1 MDNSAGDTFVKQL
14 KDAVTAKSERDAIKN
29 APQRVS
35 NAASDVA
42 TKVVNTGKNLIDRAK
57 FYLSPNYNIGDKAPD
72 GPHKPSYKHGTD
84 YVPKTGDAKLHK
96 GEAVLNKEDADKYRA
111 TKGKHMSEKSHGSSR
126 ASHVLGGKGKSKSK
140 SKGKMPNRMTIRHGK
155 SGGHIVTHHFEP
167 DDTGVAEPDQDHVL
181 PDKAALMDHID
192 QNTPD
197 VPAPQAPTPDAS
209 AGGSAA
215 VAPAPVGGA
224 APPPGM

>member
-57 FYLSPNYNIGDKAPD
+57 FYLSPDYNIGDKAPD

-111 TKGKHMSEKSHGSSR
+111 TKGKHMSEKSHGSST
-126 ASHVLGGKGKSKSK
+126 S
-140 SKGKMPNRMTIRHGK
+140 
-155 SGGHIVTHHFEP
+155 EP
-167 DDTGVAEPDQDHVL
+167 RSRRQRQIKIEVQGED
-181 PDKAALMDHID
+181 
-192 QNTPD
+192 
-197 VPAPQAPTPDAS
+197 
-209 AGGSAA
+209 
-215 VAPAPVGGA
+215 
-224 APPPGM
+224 APPHDHPSW

>member
-57 FYLSPNYNIGDKAPD
+57 FYLSPDYNIGDKAPD

-140 SKGKMPNRMTIRHGK
+140 SSSKKHPHHLTISHGK
-155 SGGHIVTHHFEP
+155 SGGHKVIHSFEP
-167 DDTGVAEPDQDHVL
+167 DEDGMTQPDEEHIL
-181 PDKAALMDHID
+181 PDKASLMQHID
-192 QNTPD
+192 ENTPD
-197 VPAPQAPTPDAS
+197 VPAPQAAPPDAAA
-209 AGGSAA
+209 AGASSA
-215 VAPAPVGGA
+215 VAPPPQA
-224 APPPGM
+224 PPGM